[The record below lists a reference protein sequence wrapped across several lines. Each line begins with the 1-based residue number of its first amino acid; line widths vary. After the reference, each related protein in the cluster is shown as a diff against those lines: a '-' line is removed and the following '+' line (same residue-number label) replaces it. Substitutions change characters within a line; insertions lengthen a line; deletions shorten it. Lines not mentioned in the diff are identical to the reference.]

1 LRVKRSKVRAKL
13 TVKVKAAAKA
23 KAEERD
29 SQALQPKIHSDKHLP
44 PMVVVTWRALEQY
57 ILYYTKKIL

>member
-13 TVKVKAAAKA
+13 TVKVKATAKA

-29 SQALQPKIHSDKHLP
+29 SQALQLKIHSDKHLP
-44 PMVVVTWRALEQY
+44 PMVVVPCGEH
-57 ILYYTKKIL
+57 